1 MKKKEKKATCVKR
14 LNNVHS
20 GSNLMVYK
28 ICIEILQIFFST
40 TTNITLLVL
49 VKKKITLNKFL
60 IKLVLKFILK
70 TYLKILLC
78 KTFIYKCFILFAVL
92 PKIFNI

>member
-28 ICIEILQIFFST
+28 ICIEILQFFFFST

-49 VKKKITLNKFL
+49 VKKTLNKFL
-60 IKLVLKFILK
+60 IKLKISFIK
-70 TYLKILLC
+70 N
-78 KTFIYKCFILFAVL
+78 L
-92 PKIFNI
+92 P